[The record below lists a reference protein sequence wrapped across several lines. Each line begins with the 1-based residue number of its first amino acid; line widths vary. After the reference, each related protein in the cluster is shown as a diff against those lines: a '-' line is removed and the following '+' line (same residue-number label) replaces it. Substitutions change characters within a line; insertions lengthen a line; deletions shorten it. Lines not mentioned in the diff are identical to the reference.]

1 MPPIVIA
8 VVALGVAM
16 AMGIPAA
23 LAIARRSGRL
33 GQARLRRWHLQGS
46 VPLAAAGLVLG
57 VISRQAGQ
65 TPVTYHV
72 MYVVTGTLLFGA
84 FLLALAGA
92 SAATRQRRRPDEAL
106 TGEQS

>member
-16 AMGIPAA
+16 AMGIPAT
-23 LAIARRSGRL
+23 LAIARRSGRSV
-33 GQARLRRWHLQGS
+33 QAAVRRWHLQGS

-57 VISRQAGQ
+57 VVSRQAGQ
-65 TPVTYHV
+65 SPVTYDV
-72 MYVVTGTLLFGA
+72 TYVVAGTLLFAA

-92 SAATRQRRRPDEAL
+92 SAVTRSRQQGDEA
-106 TGEQS
+106 

>member
-16 AMGIPAA
+16 AMGIPAT
-23 LAIARRSGRL
+23 LAIARRSGRP
-33 GQARLRRWHLQGS
+33 GQARVRRWHLRGS

-65 TPVTYHV
+65 TPVTHNV
-72 MYVVTGTLLFGA
+72 MYVVTSALLFGA

-92 SAATRQRRRPDEAL
+92 SAATRSRQDGDEA
-106 TGEQS
+106 